1 VEDPNYGGLVTIV
14 LAILGSTGLWEFLK
28 LRLQKKSEPQQQLN
42 TIQES
47 INQLTN
53 HMSDVKD
60 SVNDLKVDLTKIRSD
75 VDILQAATKET
86 ELYRQVREEKEDA
99 NFKVYKSERDGMINA
114 LKLLMQDRLIANADA
129 CMEKGYYTREE
140 RITFHAMYELYI
152 SEPFND
158 GNPVVVGLQP
168 KMVALPYTK
177 EEADSQS
184 DVDKKLK
191 ELIKL

>member
-1 VEDPNYGGLVTIV
+1 MEDMQWGPIVTII
-14 LAILGSTGLWEFLK
+14 LAVLGSGGLWEFLK
-28 LRLQKKSEPQQQLN
+28 VKVIQKNEPQQQLT

-47 INQLTN
+47 INE
-53 HMSDVKD
+53 
-60 SVNDLKVDLTKIRSD
+60 LKIDLTKIRSD
-75 VDILQAATKET
+75 VGILQAATKET
-86 ELYRQVREEKEDA
+86 ELYRQAREEKEDA
-99 NFKVYKSERDGMINA
+99 NFKAYKSERDGMINA

-129 CMEKGYYTREE
+129 CMAKGYYTREE

-158 GNPVVVGLQP
+158 GNPIVVDLQP

-177 EEADSQS
+177 EEADSQT

>member
-1 VEDPNYGGLVTIV
+1 MEDMQWGPIVTII
-14 LAILGSTGLWEFLK
+14 LAVLGSGGLWEFLK
-28 LRLQKKSEPQQQLN
+28 VKVIQKTEPQQQLN
-42 TIQES
+42 TIQET
-47 INQLTN
+47 INQLN
-53 HMSDVKD
+53 SHMSDVKD
-60 SVNDLKVDLTKIRSD
+60 SVNELKIDLTKIRSD

-86 ELYRQVREEKEDA
+86 ELYRQAREEKEA
-99 NFKVYKSERDGMINA
+99 TNFKAYKSERDGMINA

-129 CMEKGYYTREE
+129 CFAKGYYTREE

-158 GNPVVVGLQP
+158 GNPIVVDLQP

>member
-1 VEDPNYGGLVTIV
+1 MEDMQWGPIV
-14 LAILGSTGLWEFLK
+14 AIILAVLGSGGLWEFLK
-28 LRLQKKSEPQQQLN
+28 VKVIQKNEPQQQLT

-60 SVNDLKVDLTKIRSD
+60 SVNDLKIDLTKIRSD

-86 ELYRQVREEKEDA
+86 ELYRQAREEKEAA
-99 NFKVYKSERDGMINA
+99 NFKAYKSERDGMINA
-114 LKLLMQDRLIANADA
+114 LKLLMQDRLIANADV
-129 CMEKGYYTREE
+129 CMAKGYYTREE

-158 GNPVVVGLQP
+158 GNPIVVDLQP

-177 EEADSQS
+177 EEADKQEA
-184 DVDKKLK
+184 DKS
-191 ELIKL
+191 LIKL

>member
-1 VEDPNYGGLVTIV
+1 MEDMQWGPIVTII
-14 LAILGSTGLWEFLK
+14 LAVLGSGGLWEFLK
-28 LRLQKKSEPQQQLN
+28 VKVIQKTEPQQQQQQQLN

-60 SVNDLKVDLTKIRSD
+60 SVNGLKVDVTKIRSD

-86 ELYRQVREEKEDA
+86 ELYRQAREEKEDA
-99 NFKVYKSERDGMINA
+99 NFKAYKSERDGMINA
-114 LKLLMQDRLIANADA
+114 LKLLMQDRLIANADV
-129 CMEKGYYTREE
+129 CMAKGYYTREE

-158 GNPVVVGLQP
+158 GNPIVVDLQP

-177 EEADSQS
+177 EEAE
-184 DVDKKLK
+184 KLK
-191 ELIKL
+191 A

>member
-1 VEDPNYGGLVTIV
+1 MQWGPIVTII
-14 LAILGSTGLWEFLK
+14 LAVLGSGGLWEFLK
-28 LRLQKKSEPQQQLN
+28 TKVIQKSEPQQQLN

-47 INQLTN
+47 INQLN
-53 HMSDVKD
+53 SHMSDVKD
-60 SVNDLKVDLTKIRSD
+60 SVNELKIDLTKIHSD

-86 ELYRQVREEKEDA
+86 ELYRQSREEKEDA
-99 NFKVYKSERDGMINA
+99 NFKAYKSERDGMINA

-129 CMEKGYYTREE
+129 CMAKGYYTREE

-158 GNPVVVGLQP
+158 GNPIVVDLQP

-177 EEADSQS
+177 EDAD
-184 DVDKKLK
+184 KLK
-191 ELIKL
+191 S

>member
-1 VEDPNYGGLVTIV
+1 MEDMQWGPIVTII
-14 LAILGSTGLWEFLK
+14 LAVLGSGGLWEFLK
-28 LRLQKKSEPQQQLN
+28 VKVIQKTEPQQQLN
-42 TIQES
+42 TIQET
-47 INQLTN
+47 INQLN
-53 HMSDVKD
+53 SHMSDVKD
-60 SVNDLKVDLTKIRSD
+60 SVNELKIDLTKIRSD

-86 ELYRQVREEKEDA
+86 ELYRQAREEKEA
-99 NFKVYKSERDGMINA
+99 TNFKAYKSERDGMINA

-129 CMEKGYYTREE
+129 CFAKGYYTREE

-158 GNPVVVGLQP
+158 GNPIVVDLQP

-177 EEADSQS
+177 EEADSQT